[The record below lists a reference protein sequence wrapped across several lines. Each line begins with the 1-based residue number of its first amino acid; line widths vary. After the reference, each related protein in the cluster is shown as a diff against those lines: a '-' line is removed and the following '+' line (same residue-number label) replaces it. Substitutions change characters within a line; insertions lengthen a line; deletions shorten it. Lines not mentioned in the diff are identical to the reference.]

1 MQRRSEENKRTGST
15 SHPLKF
21 KCNHFFCLCV
31 YCQQQ
36 MEQNGPATM
45 CDGNVD
51 QGQKSEGSNGNSGL
65 LMTWASPPA
74 SWYFVGEDQGITASG
89 ETDMKV
95 SWHGLHI

>member
-1 MQRRSEENKRTGST
+1 LPRTWCAAPRALPRVGMR
-15 SHPLKF
+15 
-21 KCNHFFCLCV
+21 V
-31 YCQQQ
+31 G
-36 MEQNGPATM
+36 E
-45 CDGNVD
+45 
-51 QGQKSEGSNGNSGL
+51 GQKSEGSNGNSGL